1 MLTFTYVGE
10 HFSLINIIDDHSLSD
25 IISMTTVTKILG
37 LIVNNLTY
45 VFDQGVHAYVSGL
58 HTCFCMH
65 INNNYV
71 CVCVCLYG
79 MHMCLYMYACVTI
92 RCILQ

>member
-1 MLTFTYVGE
+1 MYVGE
-10 HFSLINIIDDHSLSD
+10 QFSLISIIDDHSLGD

-58 HTCFCMH
+58 RTCFCMY
-65 INNNYV
+65 INNNCVYV
-71 CVCVCLYG
+71 FVYICVCHY
-79 MHMCLYMYACVTI
+79 
-92 RCILQ
+92 